1 MNVDT
6 IRVRGEKT
14 ESARSSA
21 DGPSAD
27 GPSADGPSADGPSAD
42 GPTRTV
48 VEVSEVDTVRAAA
61 YARESAARG
70 HPEVYFE
77 RKGGRT
83 FLVGN

>member
-1 MNVDT
+1 MSIET
-6 IRVRGEKT
+6 IRVRGRERESTRT
-14 ESARSSA
+14 EST
-21 DGPSAD
+21 PE
-27 GPSADGPSADGPSAD
+27 
-42 GPTRTV
+42 RTV
-48 VEVSEVDTVRAAA
+48 VEVSEVETVRAAA